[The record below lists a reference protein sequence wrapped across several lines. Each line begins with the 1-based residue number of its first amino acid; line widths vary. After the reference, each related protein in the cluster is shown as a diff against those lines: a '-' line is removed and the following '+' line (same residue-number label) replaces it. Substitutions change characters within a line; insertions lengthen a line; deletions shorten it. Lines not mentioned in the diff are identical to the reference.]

1 MTGFDLE
8 IARRVCAYLAGQ
20 DAYIEAPT
28 LFDLE
33 LTLLTYP
40 ELRDIIP
47 DSGFQKWGE
56 AWDWIY
62 YRLEQHRV
70 LMGMVSACANRRR
83 FAMTEDDG
91 A

>member
-47 DSGFQKWGE
+47 DRGFDDWGASWE
-56 AWDWIY
+56 WICH
-62 YRLEQHRV
+62 RLGQHRV
-70 LMGMVSACANRRR
+70 LMGMVSASANRRR